1 MNQQS
6 KKVRFDKAVVIFANL
21 DSPDTFFGDPGAH
34 KVTVAVDGVIQ
45 KKIDDA
51 HGELGGEGK
60 IAGYKVDEDKGTT
73 MTFKTS
79 IYAKDGIKKFPRQ
92 FARNKM
98 PLESQPERND
108 VININT
114 VAKQTSVNKAKYT
127 TFYLDAIQLVERN
140 SVDDAPFDNLD
151 PEDEVFPEVA
161 NEPPTDAK
169 LRKAQAEKSE
179 DEKMPWD

>member
-1 MNQQS
+1 MSQQS
-6 KKVRFDKAVVIFANL
+6 KRVRFDNAVVIFANL
-21 DSPDTFFGDPGAH
+21 DMPDTYFGDPGAH

-79 IYAKDGIKKFPRQ
+79 VYAKDGVKKFPRQ
-92 FARNKM
+92 FNRNKM

-108 VININT
+108 VINIIT

-127 TFYLDAIQLVERN
+127 TFYLDAIQLVEKN

-151 PEDEVFPEVA
+151 PQEEVFPEVKDL
-161 NEPPTDAK
+161 PPTNNKVMAK
-169 LRKAQAEKSE
+169 QE
-179 DEKMPWD
+179 DDKFPWEY

>member
-1 MNQQS
+1 M
-6 KKVRFDKAVVIFANL
+6 
-21 DSPDTFFGDPGAH
+21 PDTFFGDPGTH

-79 IYAKDGIKKFPRQ
+79 VYTKDNVKKFPRQ
-92 FARNKM
+92 FNRNKM

-108 VININT
+108 VINIIT

-127 TFYLDAIQLVERN
+127 TFYLDAIQLVEKN

-151 PEDEVFPEVA
+151 PQDEVFPEVKDL
-161 NEPPTDAK
+161 PPTNEKVMAK
-169 LRKAQAEKSE
+169 QE
-179 DEKMPWD
+179 DDKLPWED